1 MESSSTSSNTTGGGV
16 EIQGRTC
23 RCGSKVRMFT
33 SRTQQNPGRRF
44 LRCPGVCGQ
53 RCDFFEWVDQYGC
66 DHGAAIVPGLIV
78 RLNQLEGQYRMVETE
93 INRLETENR
102 RLLESFVNLQAAN
115 NALLYKFKLVL
126 ICVISCLLAFVCF
139 M

>member
-1 MESSSTSSNTTGGGV
+1 MESSSTSICRSNTTGGGV

-44 LRCPGVCGQ
+44 LRCPGVC
-53 RCDFFEWVDQYGC
+53 WVDQYGC

-78 RLNQLEGQYRMVETE
+78 RLNQLECQYRMVETE
-93 INRLETENR
+93 MNRLETENR

-126 ICVISCLLAFVCF
+126 ICVIFCLLAFVWF